1 MKIAFFDID
10 GTLLD
15 VPHGLN
21 APSRATIEALK
32 AFQDQGNKIVIA
44 SARGAVPASLECIF
58 FDGYIFNDGHYII
71 YEGKVLVDDLFTQ
84 EMVQKQLDVYQKY
97 HGRPQFAGHQGS
109 WCNCLDDELIIKH
122 RLMFAGTAKRP
133 QDVVE
138 HFTVADVK
146 AVSCCVLF
154 DTVEALEQAYHELE
168 DQFTMIPYKTG
179 LIRMDVYCKGF
190 TKGTACQYLYRQLK
204 IERENTYAFGDGEND
219 IEMLQLVKHGIAM
232 GNAVEPL
239 KAVASEVTDIVTHDG
254 IAKSFHKHFAIEV
267 TS

>member
-44 SARGAVPASLECIF
+44 SARGAVPASLECIP

-109 WCNCLDDELIIKH
+109 WCNCLDDELII
-122 RLMFAGTAKRP
+122 
-133 QDVVE
+133 
-138 HFTVADVK
+138 
-146 AVSCCVLF
+146 
-154 DTVEALEQAYHELE
+154 
-168 DQFTMIPYKTG
+168 
-179 LIRMDVYCKGF
+179 
-190 TKGTACQYLYRQLK
+190 
-204 IERENTYAFGDGEND
+204 
-219 IEMLQLVKHGIAM
+219 
-232 GNAVEPL
+232 
-239 KAVASEVTDIVTHDG
+239 
-254 IAKSFHKHFAIEV
+254 
-267 TS
+267 

>member
-84 EMVQKQLDVYQKY
+84 EMVQNSWMCIKNTTDVLNL
-97 HGRPQFAGHQGS
+97 P
-109 WCNCLDDELIIKH
+109 D
-122 RLMFAGTAKRP
+122 T
-133 QDVVE
+133 
-138 HFTVADVK
+138 K
-146 AVSCCVLF
+146 AVGV
-154 DTVEALEQAYHELE
+154 
-168 DQFTMIPYKTG
+168 
-179 LIRMDVYCKGF
+179 
-190 TKGTACQYLYRQLK
+190 
-204 IERENTYAFGDGEND
+204 
-219 IEMLQLVKHGIAM
+219 IA
-232 GNAVEPL
+232 
-239 KAVASEVTDIVTHDG
+239 
-254 IAKSFHKHFAIEV
+254 
-267 TS
+267 